1 MFKDR
6 KSAAFTSTKTK
17 LILLKLEKKNF
28 FHFEPNFDKSNL
40 SVIFVIEATQSD
52 TKAAHTMR
60 NVMQC

>member
-17 LILLKLEKKNF
+17 LILLKLEKNF

-52 TKAAHTMR
+52 TKAAQTMC